1 MGGIVQ
7 MFSLLHF
14 IFQFAFRVTYSTP
27 FLPVFLIPG
36 RFHKMEQKQT
46 TSSPSA
52 PLSLTLSDEFAFNKL
67 LREC

>member
-1 MGGIVQ
+1 

-27 FLPVFLIPG
+27 FLPVFPIPG
-36 RFHKMEQKQT
+36 RFHKMMQKQT
-46 TSSPSA
+46 TSSLSA
-52 PLSLTLSDEFAFNKL
+52 PLSLTLFDEFAFNKL